1 MKHND
6 RQRLEKRPI
15 FRSWI
20 EDFIPQ
26 CRAQGLYLTM
36 QTSREQIRDEAFVK
50 FGVQEEYERRLKEW
64 NMERHKDELWRGVIK
79 ATVPVEEVDPQ
90 FRAASV
96 KYLKSVIMEG
106 GLWNGEAVQA
116 SERDEDGKWDFE
128 EVRNFVTENWE
139 EAGRLR
145 MAAQQKRAVENMK
158 AKAEKKANLE
168 GLVSQEEVEE
178 KVETKTEDKVL
189 A

>member
-1 MKHND
+1 
-6 RQRLEKRPI
+6 
-15 FRSWI
+15 
-20 EDFIPQ
+20 
-26 CRAQGLYLTM
+26 M

-106 GLWNGEAVQA
+106 GLWNGEVVQA

-158 AKAEKKANLE
+158 AKAENKANLE

-178 KVETKTEDKVL
+178 KVETKTEEKVL